1 MKILTIATLI
11 FISNISFSQSQM
23 EMNGSAEDK
32 FIRIDKKLNEVY
44 NQILVEYSGNKQFV
58 KNLKTSERLWIKFRD
73 AEMLMR
79 YPEDDVIR
87 EASVFNLCYFEH
99 LTELTESRIKTLQEW
114 ISGAREGEVCGGS
127 VRLN

>member
-44 NQILVEYSGNKQFV
+44 NQILV
-58 KNLKTSERLWIKFRD
+58 
-73 AEMLMR
+73 
-79 YPEDDVIR
+79 
-87 EASVFNLCYFEH
+87 
-99 LTELTESRIKTLQEW
+99 
-114 ISGAREGEVCGGS
+114 
-127 VRLN
+127 